1 MTTSGRVLVVHAHPV
16 AGSYS
21 HAVLAAVVRGLE
33 RSGRPHDVIDLYA
46 EGFDARMS
54 AAERAAYHG
63 DEPVISDDVARHAA
77 LVRDAEAL
85 VFVYPTWWHGLPAV
99 LKGWLD
105 RVLVPGVA
113 FRLDPETHRVRRGLT
128 SVRRIVGVT
137 TYGSPRWYVTV
148 TGDAGRRTLSR
159 TLRLCCHRF
168 CRTTWLGL
176 HGTDGSTEEQR
187 HAFLA
192 RVETK
197 VARL

>member
-1 MTTSGRVLVVHAHPV
+1 MTSGRALVVHAHPV
-16 AGSYS
+16 PGSYS
-21 HAVLAAVVRGLE
+21 HALLDAVVRGLA
-33 RSGRPHDVIDLYA
+33 RAGRPHDVVHLYE
-46 EGFDARMS
+46 EGFAAAMT

-63 DEPVISDDVARHAA
+63 DDPIVSDDVARHAA
-77 LVRDAEAL
+77 LVRGAEVL
-85 VFVYPTWWHGLPAV
+85 VFVYPTWWHGVPAV

-137 TYGSPRWYVTV
+137 TYGSPRWYVAV

-176 HGTDGSTEEQR
+176 HATDASTEEQR
-187 HAFLA
+187 RAFLA
-192 RVETK
+192 RVEAK
-197 VARL
+197 VAAL